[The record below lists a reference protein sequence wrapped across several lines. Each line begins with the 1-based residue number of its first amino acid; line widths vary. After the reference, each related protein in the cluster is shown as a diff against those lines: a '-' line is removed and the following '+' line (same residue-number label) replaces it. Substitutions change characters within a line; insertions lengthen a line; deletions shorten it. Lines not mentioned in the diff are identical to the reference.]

1 MPIATSKLE
10 MHRHGL
16 KERQEL
22 IEARHWRLW
31 RLNKGGFVEL
41 LTNRKKLEEKA
52 ILTQPRNLSRRV
64 QEQKVPFGKRECS

>member
-1 MPIATSKLE
+1 MPIATSELE

-22 IEARHWRLW
+22 REARHYPYE
-31 RLNKGGFVEL
+31 GFVVL
-41 LTNRKKLEEKA
+41 LTNRKKLGEKA